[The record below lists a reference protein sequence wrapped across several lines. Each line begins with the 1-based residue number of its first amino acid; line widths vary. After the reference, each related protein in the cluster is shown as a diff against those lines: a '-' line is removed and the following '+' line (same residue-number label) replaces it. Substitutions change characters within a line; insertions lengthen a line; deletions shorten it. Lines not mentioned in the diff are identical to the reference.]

1 MYQIGLLWHFC
12 TLSYLHYPSRLLFT
26 KIGYYS
32 PKEATMYQRRHLM
45 YQSRLLRHFVSTVA
59 HFGRSRQASIHQNRL
74 LCTKAGPYKCT
85 KARATVTVL
94 HDALDITP
102 SAHQQFSA
110 RFSKTTLTEFGFC
123 GCQRNAFLDVAIKRK
138 YLPRNKDLLFI
149 TKQKYQTI
157 IF

>member
-1 MYQIGLLWHFC
+1 
-12 TLSYLHYPSRLLFT
+12 
-26 KIGYYS
+26 
-32 PKEATMYQRRHLM
+32 M
-45 YQSRLLRHFVSTVA
+45 YQSGPLS
-59 HFGRSRQASIHQNRL
+59 HFGISTIQAGYYLPKQATI
-74 LCTKAGPYKCT
+74 CTKAGPYKCT